1 MADQAIIVRNQG
13 TVFLGGPPL
22 VKAATGEDVSAE
34 ALGGADLHCGR
45 SGVTDYYAQDE
56 QHALQLTRQV
66 IANLPYDK
74 ATRFNDNGMS
84 YVSHCVTVCAVLV
97 DEPLYPAD
105 ELYGVVGANLKRT
118 FDMRQVIARI
128 VDGSRFDEFKQIY
141 GDTLITGFAQLYGH
155 TVGRLMITRTH

>member
-56 QHALQLTRQV
+56 EHALQLTRQV

-74 ATRFNDNGMS
+74 ATRFNDAGMS
-84 YVSHCVTVCAVLV
+84 YVWPQSVAVWCSSHRRATLSGRRAIRCRRCK
-97 DEPLYPAD
+97 
-105 ELYGVVGANLKRT
+105 LKAH
-118 FDMRQVIARI
+118 V
-128 VDGSRFDEFKQIY
+128 
-141 GDTLITGFAQLYGH
+141 
-155 TVGRLMITRTH
+155 